1 MSMDHAALD
10 VWFKEQA
17 ATQLDTFDK
26 TVTITATVY
35 LQGSGTN
42 PPSAQGTVANTVNWS
57 LGYETATFDSD
68 LAAGIGAGQIAK
80 SQDVATSVSNAVRSA
95 VDRIEAIM
103 VNKSITALLCHS
115 SCHTSCHASR
125 GRR

>member
-26 TVTITATVY
+26 TVTITANVY
-35 LQGSGTN
+35 TQGNNGFASGTGN
-42 PPSAQGTVANTVNWS
+42 IAATVNWS
-57 LGYETATFDSD
+57 LGYETATFAND
-68 LAAGIGAGQIAK
+68 LAAGIGTGQIAK

-103 VNKSITALLCHS
+103 VDKSIAALLCHN

>member
-26 TVTITATVY
+26 TVTITANVY
-35 LQGSGTN
+35 TQGTGGSVSGSGN
-42 PPSAQGTVANTVNWS
+42 VAATVNWS
-57 LGYETATFDSD
+57 LGYETATFDND
-68 LAAGIGAGQIAK
+68 LDPGIGAGLIAE
-80 SQDVATSVSNAVRSA
+80 SQDVAASVSNAVSSA
-95 VDRIEAIM
+95 VNRIEAIM
-103 VNKSITALLCHS
+103 VNKSISALLCHS
-115 SCHTSCHASR
+115 SCHTSCHSSR